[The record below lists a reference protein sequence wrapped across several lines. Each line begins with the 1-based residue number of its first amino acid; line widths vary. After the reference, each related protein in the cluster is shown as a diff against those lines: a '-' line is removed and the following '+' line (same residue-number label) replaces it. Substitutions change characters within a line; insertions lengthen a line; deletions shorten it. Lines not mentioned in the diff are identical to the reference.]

1 MTRRTFACIT
11 ACSAWRGFAAQ
22 NRTVKPQPEAEAVP
36 KPTITEATARRLAYV
51 IGNNTYLKAPPLHN
65 AAHDASDIANVLQ
78 RLGFG
83 VTPVVEADSIEFR
96 RTFQQFS
103 SGLRAGDI
111 ALFFYSGHGL
121 QIDAENY
128 LVPIDFDP
136 AQGELGAKATCLR
149 ASDVRTRSLAIDL

>member
-1 MTRRTFACIT
+1 M
-11 ACSAWRGFAAQ
+11 
-22 NRTVKPQPEAEAVP
+22 
-36 KPTITEATARRLAYV
+36 